1 MGTTTKTFC
10 LGVTTV
16 VIAYLYL
23 HWQPN
28 DLEDSEYLNAIEKQV
43 MEAWAKEIKQPEKPF
58 SRLAVG

>member
-1 MGTTTKTFC
+1 MGTGTKTFC

-23 HWQPN
+23 KWQPN
-28 DLEDSEYLNAIEKQV
+28 DLGDSPDLNAIEKQV
-43 MEAWAKEIKQPEKPF
+43 MEAWEKEIRYPEKPF